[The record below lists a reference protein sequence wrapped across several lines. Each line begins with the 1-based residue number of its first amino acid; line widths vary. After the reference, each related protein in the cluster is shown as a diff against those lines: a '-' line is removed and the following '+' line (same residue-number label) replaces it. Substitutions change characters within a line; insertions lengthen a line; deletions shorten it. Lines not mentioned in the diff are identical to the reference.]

1 MTCDVI
7 DEPRQSRDPYAMN
20 EYQTIAQRYIDSWNE
35 TDAAKRRLII
45 DELYT
50 VDASFTDPLT
60 DVAGPA
66 AIDQVLAGVQ
76 EQFTGLRFSLGPVD
90 GHHDIARFTW
100 FLGAPGTGEP
110 LVAGF
115 DVVVLA
121 DEKIKHV
128 HGFLDKVP
136 S

>member
-1 MTCDVI
+1 MTTQVI
-7 DEPRQSRDPYAMN
+7 DEPRADRHPCAMT
-20 EYQTIAQRYIDSWNE
+20 EYQNIAQRYIDSWNE
-35 TDAAKRRLII
+35 TDPAKRRLII

-50 VDASFTDPLT
+50 SDASFTDPLV
-60 DVAGPA
+60 DVAGPE

-76 EQFTGLRFSLGPVD
+76 GQFTGLEFSLGPVD

-100 FLGAPGTGEP
+100 SLGAAGAEEP
-110 LVAGF
+110 MVVGF
-115 DVVVLA
+115 DVVVLD